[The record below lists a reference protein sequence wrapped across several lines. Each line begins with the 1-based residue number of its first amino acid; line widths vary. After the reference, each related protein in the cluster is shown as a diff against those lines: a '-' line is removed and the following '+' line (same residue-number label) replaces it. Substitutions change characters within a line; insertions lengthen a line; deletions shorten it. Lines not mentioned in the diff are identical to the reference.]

1 MKGYLTSII
10 LKQDNGTQKSKFDH
24 DITKLCANI
33 TSLKNSG
40 KNIVCPSKIFFWYLL
55 CDTIQLAIWI
65 LSQAIS

>member
-33 TSLKNSG
+33 TSLKNRG
-40 KNIVCPSKIFFWYLL
+40 KNNVCQSKIFFWCFL
-55 CDTIQLAIWI
+55 CDMIQLAV
-65 LSQAIS
+65 